1 VNTKPALVFMVVG
14 SCAFLLFSAAVEGQQ
29 HTENLFQT
37 YCFDC
42 HDDGTPEADLS
53 LRDLLSKKEKDATL
67 VFENLITNKMPPDDA
82 DQPDDRERLEMLGW
96 LAKRQSKLAPKSFRR
111 ISRHEFVQTVND
123 LLGIRLDL
131 SDSIPEDRGTHDFDS
146 DRKIVLTSQM
156 LGAYFAAADEMLE
169 VALPERGFEPE
180 RVWVTNAIMDS
191 NPAFHG
197 LVRKYKEGLLFSWI
211 RQNNGSAYSFFY
223 DKFEPPVAGWY
234 DLTFDAAKMGDFKE
248 DISVVVFAGKW
259 YLQDDRPQPQRLLD
273 VISLSAK
280 EVKSYTVRAFLRPAE
295 NVSVHC
301 YSKHTFGQKSGD
313 RGAYI
318 KQLKVRG
325 PVFDQWPPSVFA
337 KVFTGLKTEMPAR
350 ESTPAKDA
358 RTALKVAIPSSPE
371 DELKAVIR
379 RFAERAFSSTL
390 TEGELSPYYQV
401 SLQALTEHGDF
412 IQAAKAGMKAVI
424 CSPRFL
430 YSPGIHANASQKTAS
445 ALARTLWLS
454 VPDAELLQRVAQD
467 EFTASSVRDEIHR
480 MLRDERSQRMVH
492 SLCDQWLNLR
502 SFNKVS
508 PSLKLYPRYDDLLN
522 HFLPL
527 ETEAYLHYLIKENLP
542 VSYLIDSD
550 FSILNQRLAQHY
562 GTDGVYGQRMR
573 KVTLDPQSPRGGLL
587 TMGSVLKA
595 TTDGFDTSPILR
607 GAWIS
612 KNIAG
617 NTLAP
622 PPDNVKAIE
631 PDPSHATSLREQIEV
646 HKHNATCNACH
657 KSIDPYGFALE
668 SFDATGQWRTKYRVE
683 KPHGGTFQF
692 RLEGYYGLAGE
703 VDSSG
708 EIDDTQFDNVFGLKQ
723 ILLSRHRK
731 VAYNFAKK
739 FFEYANGLEPTLKQR
754 LDLFELIPEKAENC
768 RMRDLIADVLVYSFA
783 RDYK

>member
-1 VNTKPALVFMVVG
+1 
-14 SCAFLLFSAAVEGQQ
+14 
-29 HTENLFQT
+29 
-37 YCFDC
+37 
-42 HDDGTPEADLS
+42 
-53 LRDLLSKKEKDATL
+53 
-67 VFENLITNKMPPDDA
+67 
-82 DQPDDRERLEMLGW
+82 
-96 LAKRQSKLAPKSFRR
+96 
-111 ISRHEFVQTVND
+111 
-123 LLGIRLDL
+123 
-131 SDSIPEDRGTHDFDS
+131 
-146 DRKIVLTSQM
+146 
-156 LGAYFAAADEMLE
+156 
-169 VALPERGFEPE
+169 
-180 RVWVTNAIMDS
+180 
-191 NPAFHG
+191 
-197 LVRKYKEGLLFSWI
+197 
-211 RQNNGSAYSFFY
+211 
-223 DKFEPPVAGWY
+223 
-234 DLTFDAAKMGDFKE
+234 
-248 DISVVVFAGKW
+248 
-259 YLQDDRPQPQRLLD
+259 
-273 VISLSAK
+273 
-280 EVKSYTVRAFLRPAE
+280 
-295 NVSVHC
+295 
-301 YSKHTFGQKSGD
+301 
-313 RGAYI
+313 
-318 KQLKVRG
+318 
-325 PVFDQWPPSVFA
+325 
-337 KVFTGLKTEMPAR
+337 
-350 ESTPAKDA
+350 
-358 RTALKVAIPSSPE
+358 PSSSE

-379 RFAERAFSSTL
+379 RFAERAFASTL
-390 TEGELSPYYQV
+390 TAGELSPYYQV
-401 SLQALTEHGDF
+401 SLHALTEHGDF

-430 YSPGIHANASQKTAS
+430 YAPGVHANASQRTAG

-467 EFTASSVRDEIHR
+467 DFTASSVRDEIQR

-562 GTDGVYGQRMR
+562 GIDGVYGQRMR
-573 KVTLDPQSPRGGLL
+573 RVALDPQSPRGGLL
-587 TMGSVLKA
+587 TMGSVLMA

-646 HKHNATCNACH
+646 HKNNATCYACH

-668 SFDATGQWRTKYRVE
+668 SFDATGQWRAKYRVE
-683 KPHGGTFQF
+683 EPHSGTFQF

-708 EIDDTQFDNVFGLKQ
+708 EIDDTKFDNVLGLKQ
-723 ILLSRHRK
+723 ILLSRHRQ

-739 FFEYANGLEPTLKQR
+739 VFEYANGFEPTLKQR

-768 RMRDLIADVLVYSFA
+768 RMRDLMADVLVYSFA

>member
-1 VNTKPALVFMVVG
+1 MNTKPALVVMVVG
-14 SCAFLLFSAAVEGQQ
+14 SCTFLLFSDVVEGQQ
-29 HTENLFQT
+29 HTENLFKT

-53 LRDLLSKKEKDATL
+53 LPDLFSTKEKDATL
-67 VFENLITNKMPPDDA
+67 VFENLITNKMPPNDA
-82 DQPDDRERLEMLGW
+82 GQPDDRERLEMLGW
-96 LAKRQSKLAPKSFRR
+96 LAKRESKQAPKSFRR
-111 ISRHEFVQTVND
+111 ISRHEFVQAVND

-131 SDSIPEDRGTHDFDS
+131 SDSIPDDRGTQDFES
-146 DRKIVLTSQM
+146 DRKIALTSQM

-169 VALPERGFEPE
+169 FALPDRGFEPE
-180 RVWVTNAIMDS
+180 RVWVSNSIMDS

-197 LVRKYKEGLLFSWI
+197 LVRKYQEGLLFSWI

-234 DLTFDAAKMGDFKE
+234 DLTFDAAKLGDFEE
-248 DISVVVFAGKW
+248 DISVMVFAGKW

-280 EVKSYTVRAFLRPAE
+280 EVNPYTVRAFLRPGE

-301 YSKHTFGQKSGD
+301 YSKHTYGQKSGD

-325 PVFDQWPPSVFA
+325 PVFDQWPPRVFG
-337 KVFTGLKTEMPAR
+337 KVFTGLKTEVPAR
-350 ESTPAKDA
+350 ELTPAKDA
-358 RTALKVAIPSSPE
+358 RTALQVTIPSSSE
-371 DELKAVIR
+371 DELKAVIW
-379 RFAERAFSSTL
+379 RFAERAFASTL
-390 TEGELSPYYQV
+390 TEDELSPYYQV
-401 SLQALTEHGDF
+401 SLQTLTKHGDF
-412 IQAAKAGMKAVI
+412 IQAAKAGIKAVI

-430 YSPGIHANASQKTAS
+430 YAPGVHANASQRTAGT
-445 ALARTLWLS
+445 LARTLWLS

-467 EFTASSVRDEIHR
+467 NFTAGSVRDEIQR

-508 PSLKLYPRYDDLLN
+508 PSLKLYPKYDDLLN

-562 GTDGVYGQRMR
+562 GVDGVYGQQMR
-573 KVTLDPQSPRGGLL
+573 KIRLDPQSPRGGLL

-631 PDPSHATSLREQIEV
+631 PDPSHATTLREQIEV
-646 HKHNATCNACH
+646 HKNNATCYACH

-668 SFDATGQWRTKYRVE
+668 RFDATGQWRAKYRVE
-683 KPHGGTFQF
+683 KPHSGTFQF

-708 EIDDTQFDNVFGLKQ
+708 EIDDTKFDNVFGLKQ
-723 ILLSRHRK
+723 ILLSRHRQ

-739 FFEYANGLEPTLKQR
+739 FFEYANGFKPTLKQR

-768 RMRDLIADVLVYSFA
+768 RMRDLLTEVLVYSFA

>member
-1 VNTKPALVFMVVG
+1 MITKPVLVAMVVG
-14 SCAFLLFSAAVEGQQ
+14 AWNVVLFSAAVEGQQ
-29 HTENLFQT
+29 HASKLFKT
-37 YCFDC
+37 YCYDC
-42 HDDGTPEADLS
+42 HGDRKPEGGFSVPDLF
-53 LRDLLSKKEKDATL
+53 REKEKDGTL
-67 VFENLITNKMPPDDA
+67 VFENLLTNKMPPDDA
-82 DQPDDRERLEMLGW
+82 DQPEDRARLEMLAL
-96 LAKRQSKLAPKSFRR
+96 LAKRQAKPDTKSFRR
-111 ISRHEFVQTVND
+111 ISRHEYVQSVND

-131 SDSIPEDRGTHDFDS
+131 ADSIPEDRGTYAFDS
-146 DRKIVLTSQM
+146 NRKIVLTSQM
-156 LGAYFAAADEMLE
+156 LSAYFAAADEMLDF
-169 VALPERGFEPE
+169 ALPDRGYEPE
-180 RVWVTNAIMDS
+180 RIWVTNTIMDS

-197 LVRKYKEGLLFSWI
+197 FVRKYKEGLLFSWI

-248 DISVVVFAGKW
+248 DISVLVFAGKW
-259 YLQDDRPQPQRLLD
+259 YLQDDRPQPQRLLE
-273 VISLSAK
+273 VISLDAR
-280 EVKSYTVRAFLRPAE
+280 EVKSHTIRAFLRPGE

-301 YSKHTFGQKSGD
+301 YSKHTFGQKSGE

-318 KQLKVRG
+318 KQLKIRG
-325 PVFDQWPPSVFA
+325 PVFDQWPPRVFA
-337 KVFTGLKTEMPAR
+337 KVFTGLKTETPTRKSAPAN
-350 ESTPAKDA
+350 DA
-358 RTALKVAIPSSPE
+358 GTALQIKIPSSSE
-371 DELKAVIR
+371 DELKVVIR
-379 RFAERAFSSTL
+379 RFAEHAFASTPK
-390 TEGELSPYYQV
+390 EDELLPYYQV

-430 YSPGIHANASQKTAS
+430 YSPGNHANASQKTAL

-454 VPDAELLQRVAQD
+454 VPDAKLSRRVARE
-467 EFTASSVRDEIHR
+467 EFTASSMRDEIER

-508 PSLKLYPRYDDLLN
+508 PSLKLYPKYDDLLN

-527 ETEAYLHYLIKENLP
+527 ETQDYLNYLIKENLP

-562 GTDGVYGQRMR
+562 GIDGVYGQHMR
-573 KVTLDPQSPRGGLL
+573 KVALGRQSPRGGLL
-587 TMGSVLKA
+587 TMGSVLKV

-622 PPDNVKAIE
+622 PPDNVKAIK
-631 PDPSHATSLREQIEV
+631 PAPNQALTLREQIEV
-646 HKHNATCNACH
+646 HKKTATCYACH

-668 SFDATGQWRTKYRVE
+668 SFDATGQWRAKYRIE
-683 KPHGGTFQF
+683 KPHRGTFQF
-692 RLEGYYGLAGE
+692 RLEGYYRLAGE

-708 EIDDTQFDNVFGLKQ
+708 EINNTKFDNVFGLKK
-723 ILLSRHRK
+723 ILLSRHRM

-739 FFEYANGLEPTLKQR
+739 FFEYANGFEPTLKQR
-754 LDLFELIPEKAENC
+754 LDLFKLIPEEPERC
-768 RMRDLIADVLVYSFA
+768 RMRDLIVDVLVYSFA
-783 RDYK
+783 RDHK